1 MIRAFVLTILLAAI
15 FTGLSYPVY
24 WWLLRWARGHEALA
38 AIARS
43 FCCCCWSSHR
53 CSQYLEPGQTERY
66 ESPRPSGRAS
76 NNSWTSRARAIQ
88 PVGSVAI
95 DPVEQPVVYGGVYG
109 ASPGAN
115 ARHGP
120 RIVISTMAGR
130 KSSIHGSRATLDTG
144 TPGGA
149 SLARERS
156 RRMSRSDA

>member
-1 MIRAFVLTILLAAI
+1 LAEAHSRRERAAVKCEGRQKSSSCGVIKTETRFRQAFLLLLVATISAAFVAMIRAFVLTILLAAI

-24 WWLLRWARGHEALA
+24 RWLLRWARGHEALA

-95 DPVEQPVVYGGVYG
+95 DPVE
-109 ASPGAN
+109 
-115 ARHGP
+115 
-120 RIVISTMAGR
+120 
-130 KSSIHGSRATLDTG
+130 
-144 TPGGA
+144 
-149 SLARERS
+149 
-156 RRMSRSDA
+156 